1 MVGEGINDNPQAA
14 PGSVAEWSK
23 TCQIAVEAR
32 RPNGETLLRAELT
45 IMREIIVVLVRAI
58 TNLFDCLPRSLSKPK
73 RLLASRRRLPT
84 CIGHSVSGSDVGR
97 RRTTNGRTDERSGER
112 HQDVRVLPLIRRRV
126 LRNGRVPSLRNA

>member
-32 RPNGETLLRAELT
+32 RPSGETLLRAELT
-45 IMREIIVVLVRAI
+45 IMREIIVVLVRA
-58 TNLFDCLPRSLSKPK
+58 
-73 RLLASRRRLPT
+73 
-84 CIGHSVSGSDVGR
+84 
-97 RRTTNGRTDERSGER
+97 
-112 HQDVRVLPLIRRRV
+112 PLIRRRV